1 MPSRS
6 TSRRSRAS
14 RASLRR
20 ISSGHSARHSARRRI
35 GIFSGVAW
43 SIEWYRTARGEAPAQ
58 TFLATLDGPLAE
70 EAVALL
76 AYVRVRGQALRE
88 PRSKSLGDGLFE
100 LRGRHGVRLFY
111 TFRSGHRIVVLDGIV
126 KKRQDIPANV
136 LARVRAYQQTV

>member
-1 MPSRS
+1 MVPDGAWR
-6 TSRRSRAS
+6 
-14 RASLRR
+14 
-20 ISSGHSARHSARRRI
+20 SARADVP
-35 GIFSGVAW
+35 G
-43 SIEWYRTARGEAPAQ
+43 Q
-58 TFLATLDGPLAE
+58 LDGPLAE

-126 KKRQDIPANV
+126 KKRQDIPVNV

>member
-1 MPSRS
+1 
-6 TSRRSRAS
+6 
-14 RASLRR
+14 
-20 ISSGHSARHSARRRI
+20 
-35 GIFSGVAW
+35 VANRVTW

-58 TFLATLDGPLAE
+58 TFLATLDWSLAE
-70 EAVALL
+70 EAAALL

>member
-1 MPSRS
+1 M
-6 TSRRSRAS
+6 AN
-14 RASLRR
+14 
-20 ISSGHSARHSARRRI
+20 
-35 GIFSGVAW
+35 GVAW

-58 TFLATLDGPLAE
+58 TFLATLDGPLAA
-70 EAVALL
+70 EAAALL

-136 LARVRAYQQTV
+136 LARVRAYQRTV